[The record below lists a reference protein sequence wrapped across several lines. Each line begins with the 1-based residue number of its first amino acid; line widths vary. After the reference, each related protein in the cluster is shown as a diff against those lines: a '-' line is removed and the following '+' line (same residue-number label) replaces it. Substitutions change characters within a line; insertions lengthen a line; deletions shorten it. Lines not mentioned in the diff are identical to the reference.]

1 MNIVVFR
8 QQSQIIRMQEMMY
21 SKHLAFR
28 LYVCDRKRARKRLIK
43 GKTNG
48 KPVDIFI
55 QIDFDKVYVCSI

>member
-1 MNIVVFR
+1 
-8 QQSQIIRMQEMMY
+8 MQEMMY